1 MPFMDPRL
9 AAQARQTQAL
19 YYKGEILGYKK
30 NYRPMQVGAEFA
42 EVESIIKDLVLPSKV
57 NRPSM
62 NLKKV
67 QTGAKRIIGKYFT
80 IHTVPFISVKT
91 VQSNQMN
98 LMHSRTGAEVAQKFN
113 SLCRTISP
121 YEIPV
126 NLIKGHSMVGETQK
140 PIIVAQLPGF
150 KENVKIPYSEVLLG
164 DNLTDLSIATY
175 VHELGHILTES
186 IPGYATDFYNKEVIS
201 IFLEK
206 LAALELDSTG
216 TLLKIS
222 ERMRFAHLYQ
232 MIKSLKK
239 QSTLG
244 FEQSLANSVYV
255 NSTLLATCLFDK
267 YQNGTLEEQKDIISS
282 IQQVFD
288 GQITV
293 EDLLTAQ
300 GITLDQSKNPEL
312 IKKHI

>member
-67 QTGAKRIIGKYFT
+67 QTGAKKIVEKFFT
-80 IHTVPFISVKT
+80 IHKVPFISVKT